1 MDRVAKSKV
10 EVVVRLADEA
20 EVDDMG
26 PSVWRKRDQ
35 RWLWHAIDHHRGKI
49 LADVFGHRQFD
60 ANQ

>member
-26 PSVWRKRDQ
+26 PSVGRKRD
-35 RWLWHAIDHHRGKI
+35 
-49 LADVFGHRQFD
+49 
-60 ANQ
+60 